1 MKKPYN
7 GHESFSAWNVALYL
21 SNIERH
27 YRTIQRIIKGSITVQ
42 EAINKAIEHF
52 SGYVTPDGIKA
63 SKRSIKLHIIS
74 EWAERGK

>member
-1 MKKPYN
+1 MKKPYY
-7 GHESFSAWNVALYL
+7 GHESFAAWNVALYL

-27 YRTIQRIIKGSITVQ
+27 CRTVRRIIKGSITVQ
-42 EAINKAIEHF
+42 EAINKAIKRF